1 MKMLDRPHLVTAKVG
16 QAWLVEGF
24 SLFHRQPLVWFLT
37 LMAYW
42 VGLVLIGSLPL
53 VGVIVPLLL
62 SPGLSF
68 GFINLARA
76 IDRKEPVAPT
86 LLISGFRNGQ
96 ARSLLQLGGAY
107 TLALAAVLLLASLV
121 GGGELLSMVEKGA
134 TEEDLVTLQKELP
147 WGLIVGFLA
156 YIPVM
161 MAFWFAPQLVVWRG
175 MSVPKAIFYSWVS
188 VWLNRGAFLRYG
200 LTWLLLIVAVSLLIS
215 LGIGGLG
222 GNPQLVLLVIMPV
235 SLLLMA
241 IGHGSFYA
249 STRDVFEERQAD

>member
-16 QAWLVEGF
+16 QAWLIEGF
-24 SLFHRQPLVWFLT
+24 SLFHRQT

-53 VGVIVPLLL
+53 VGIIVPLLL

-76 IDRKEPVAPT
+76 IDRKEAATPT
-86 LLISGFRNGQ
+86 MLISGFRNGQ
-96 ARSLLQLGGAY
+96 ARTLLQLGGAY

-134 TEEDLVTLQKELP
+134 TEEDLLTLQRELP

-161 MAFWFAPQLVVWRG
+161 MAFWFAPQLIVWRG
-175 MSVPKAIFYSWVS
+175 LSVPKAIF
-188 VWLNRGAFLRYG
+188 LRYG
-200 LTWLLLIVAVSLLIS
+200 LAWLLLIIAVSLLIS
-215 LGIGGLG
+215 LGIGALG
-222 GNPQLVLLVIMPV
+222 GNPQMVLLVIMPV

-249 STRDVFEERQAD
+249 STRDIFEERQAD

>member
-1 MKMLDRPHLVTAKVG
+1 MKMLDRPHLVNAKVG

-68 GFINLARA
+68 GFISLARA
-76 IDRKEPVAPT
+76 IDRKEPAAPT

-134 TEEDLVTLQKELP
+134 TEEELITLQRELP

-175 MSVPKAIFYSWVS
+175 LSVPKAIFYSWVS

-249 STRDVFEERQAD
+249 STRDIFEERQTD

>member
-1 MKMLDRPHLVTAKVG
+1 MKMLDRPHLVAAKVG
-16 QAWLVEGF
+16 QAWLIEGF

-42 VGLVLIGSLPL
+42 VGLVLIGSLP
-53 VGVIVPLLL
+53 VIGVIVPLLL

-76 IDRKEPVAPT
+76 IDRKEPVTPT

-96 ARSLLQLGGAY
+96 ARGLLQLGGAY

-121 GGGELLSMVEKGA
+121 GGGQLLSMVEKGA
-134 TEEDLVTLQKELP
+134 SEEDLISLQRELP

-175 MSVPKAIFYSWVS
+175 LSVPKAIFYSWVS
-188 VWLNRGAFLRYG
+188 VWRNRGAFLRYG
-200 LTWLLLIVAVSLLIS
+200 LAWLLLIIAVSLLIS

-249 STRDVFEERQAD
+249 STRDVFEERQPG

>member
-16 QAWLVEGF
+16 QSWLIEGF
-24 SLFHRQPLVWFLT
+24 SLVHRQPLIWFLT

-53 VGVIVPLLL
+53 VGIIVPLLL

-76 IDRKEPVAPT
+76 IDRKEAATPT
-86 LLISGFRNGQ
+86 MLISGFRNGQ
-96 ARSLLQLGGAY
+96 ARTLLQLGGAY

-134 TEEDLVTLQKELP
+134 TEEDLLTLQRELP

-161 MAFWFAPQLVVWRG
+161 MAFWFAPQLIVWRG
-175 MSVPKAIFYSWVS
+175 LSVPKAIFYSWVS

-200 LTWLLLIVAVSLLIS
+200 LAWLLLIIAVSLLIS
-215 LGIGGLG
+215 LGIGALG
-222 GNPQLVLLVIMPV
+222 GNPQMVLLVIMPV

-249 STRDVFEERQAD
+249 STRDIFEERQAD

>member
-1 MKMLDRPHLVTAKVG
+1 MKMLDRPHLVAAKVG
-16 QAWLVEGF
+16 QAWLIEGF

-42 VGLVLIGSLPL
+42 VGLVLIGSLP
-53 VGVIVPLLL
+53 VIGVIVPLLL

-96 ARSLLQLGGAY
+96 ARGLLQLGGAY

-121 GGGELLSMVEKGA
+121 GGGQLLSMVEKGA
-134 TEEDLVTLQKELP
+134 SEEDLISLQRELP

-175 MSVPKAIFYSWVS
+175 LSVPKAIFYSWVS
-188 VWLNRGAFLRYG
+188 VWRNRGAFLRYG
-200 LTWLLLIVAVSLLIS
+200 LAWLLLIIAVSLLIS

-249 STRDVFEERQAD
+249 STRDVFEERQPG